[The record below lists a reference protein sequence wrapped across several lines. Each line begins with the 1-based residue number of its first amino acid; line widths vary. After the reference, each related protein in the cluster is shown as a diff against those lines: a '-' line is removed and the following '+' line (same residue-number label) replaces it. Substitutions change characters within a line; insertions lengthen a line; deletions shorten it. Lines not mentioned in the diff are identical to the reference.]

1 VSVLI
6 PVYNEESTVGEV
18 IDKVAA
24 LGDRFEII
32 VVDDGSTDRTAEV
45 LATRSAKVKHV
56 HEARMNFGKGAALRV
71 GLTYA
76 SGDIV
81 IIQDADLELDPNEY
95 VRLLGPIERG
105 ESTVVYGTRFVGP
118 NTVPRATRI
127 KNRLLVLVTNLLYG
141 SRLTDMATAYKVFR
155 IDVIRGLRLR
165 SLRFEIDAEI
175 TAKLLRQGTRIIEVP
190 ISYRPRT
197 TAEGKKLGWRD
208 GVGATFMLLRCRV
221 LP

>member
-1 VSVLI
+1 
-6 PVYNEESTVGEV
+6 
-18 IDKVAA
+18 
-24 LGDRFEII
+24 
-32 VVDDGSTDRTAEV
+32 
-45 LATRSAKVKHV
+45 
-56 HEARMNFGKGAALRV
+56 
-71 GLTYA
+71 
-76 SGDIV
+76 
-81 IIQDADLELDPNEY
+81 
-95 VRLLGPIERG
+95 
-105 ESTVVYGTRFVGP
+105 
-118 NTVPRATRI
+118 
-127 KNRLLVLVTNLLYG
+127 
-141 SRLTDMATAYKVFR
+141 MATAYKVFR